1 MLSGSGIG
9 SLGVGVGVDPFLGGS
24 FGGMPDFGPMGIG
37 GALGVPM
44 GVDFN
49 VNLGNASNLDLLNR
63 VAAAVN
69 ERYPTQTSD
78 PAPTPTV
85 APTSQPAPAVG
96 TQYTGIA
103 AQELTGDPDMDRQIL
118 DARARQDYR
127 SNQARTQERIASGEL
142 PSDFVYGMPGGKP
155 GVLEIGINSEGVK
168 GPNYQQIAYSTPEEY
183 RKAYNLKLQTESPRE
198 SWTMNLRPE
207 IKALIAA
214 GLTPFIPGA
223 AAGLAGTL
231 GIGGA
236 LGSAAVGS
244 ALGAGAAAITDQDIA
259 KGALTGALGG
269 FGKGALD
276 TGGTL
281 GLGQSGS
288 GVASLA
294 DTARVGA
301 EVSDKVGG
309 IETLGDLAK
318 IARTGYDIY
327 KDYEDAKRPGYT
339 PDLPGQIDVVDLET
353 GAMGPPA
360 APGVEVDKPVFPD
373 IDEEKTTQPQPGGSE
388 GSGGGGGQTESG
400 GEETTTV
407 EVDDETSTST
417 ITEGQDGTVTVDTG
431 QGAAEAVSEAED
443 GTVTV
448 EPEGQ
453 GETGSV
459 SEAEDGTVT
468 VEPDGQPAAD
478 GQDGAATDAGA
489 EGGDETVVVDVEDR
503 YAGTPYEGRSEGL
516 ILDGWLP
523 NGPWRYEGGGI
534 FRDLNTGE
542 VLYDATLP
550 EDIRVGDRFD
560 RGQANDATETVVD
573 AGDTQEATT
582 EDTGESGD
590 EETVTIDIP
599 VIPPGGTGGA
609 DTSAPEGGEEETITV
624 NIPETPTGGTETGGT
639 ETGGT
644 EAGGGETG
652 GTETGGTEAGGT
664 ETGGAETGGA
674 ETGGTETG
682 GGETGGGETGGA
694 DGEGGSGDGT
704 GEGSG
709 DGEVKVGDGQLD
721 GEGEGSGTST
731 GEGTGTGTGPGTGDG
746 TGGGTGTGT
755 GTGTG
760 SGSGTGTGTGSGSG
774 TGSGG
779 GGQQPSGGGIQSLLP
794 LLGMFLLGQQLLG
807 GSGSSPRGRVP
818 LEQESATGYYN
829 IDREV
834 RRRMGLGG

>member
-9 SLGVGVGVDPFLGGS
+9 SL
-24 FGGMPDFGPMGIG
+24 
-37 GALGVPM
+37 

-49 VNLGNASNLDLLNR
+49 VNLGNASNLDFLNR

-85 APTSQPAPAVG
+85 ASTSQPAPAVG

-118 DARARQDYR
+118 DARATQDNVTNY
-127 SNQARTQERIASGEL
+127 ARTQERIASGEL

-198 SWTMNLRPE
+198 SWTMNTRPW
-207 IKALIAA
+207 IKSLIAA

-327 KDYEDAKRPGYT
+327 KDYQDAKRPGYT
-339 PDLPGQIDVVDLET
+339 PDLPGAMDVVDLDVGEM
-353 GAMGPPA
+353 GAPD

-373 IDEEKTTQPQPGGSE
+373 IDEKETTQTQPGGSE
-388 GSGGGGGQTESG
+388 GGGGGGGQTESG

-407 EVDDETSTST
+407 EVDDETST

-431 QGAAEAVSEAED
+431 QGAA
-443 GTVTV
+443 
-448 EPEGQ
+448 
-453 GETGSV
+453 
-459 SEAEDGTVT
+459 
-468 VEPDGQPAAD
+468 D
-478 GQDGAATDAGA
+478 GQDGAETD
-489 EGGDETVVVDVEDR
+489 GGDETVVVDVEDR
-503 YAGTPYEGRSEGL
+503 YAGTPYEGRAEGL

-523 NGPWRYEGGGI
+523 NGPWRYEGRGI
-534 FRDLNTGE
+534 FRNIYTGE
-542 VLYDATLP
+542 VLYDPTVP
-550 EDIRVGDRFD
+550 VGIKVGDRLD
-560 RGQANDATETVVD
+560 RGEANDANKDASTIGVD
-573 AGDTQEATT
+573 NDYPQGDGT
-582 EDTGESGD
+582 EDTGEASD
-590 EETVTIDIP
+590 EETVTVNIP
-599 VIPPGGTGGA
+599 VIPPGG
-609 DTSAPEGGEEETITV
+609 
-624 NIPETPTGGTETGGT
+624 
-639 ETGGT
+639 
-644 EAGGGETG
+644 
-652 GTETGGTEAGGT
+652 
-664 ETGGAETGGA
+664 TGGA

-682 GGETGGGETGGA
+682 GADTGGTEAGGTETGASETEGADTGGAETGGTETGGSETGGGETGGA
-694 DGEGGSGDGT
+694 DGDGGAGDGT

>member
-1 MLSGSGIG
+1 MALDAYIKEMGY
-9 SLGVGVGVDPFLGGS
+9 LDPFE
-24 FGGMPDFGPMGIG
+24 M
-37 GALGVPM
+37 
-44 GVDFN
+44 N
-49 VNLGNASNLDLLNR
+49 YQDLLRSDYGAMVDAARRGR
-63 VAAAVN
+63 VPQNIAPAGST
-69 ERYPTQTSD
+69 YPSD
-78 PAPTPTV
+78 V
-85 APTSQPAPAVG
+85 APGA
-96 TQYTGIA
+96 TGLA
-103 AQELTGDPDMDRQIL
+103 AQELTGDPDMDRMIL
-118 DARARQDYR
+118 AARDAQGVSRDIGQ
-127 SNQARTQERIASGEL
+127 G
-142 PSDFVYGMPGGKP
+142 VPGK
-155 GVLEIGINSEGVK
+155 SM
-168 GPNYQQIAYSTPEEY
+168 EEY
-183 RKAYNLKLQTESPRE
+183 QADVEALGDWRNLPENVAYRHTV
-198 SWTMNLRPE
+198 RPE

-223 AAGLAGTL
+223 ASGLAGTL

-276 TGGTL
+276 TGSTL

-339 PDLPGQIDVVDLET
+339 PDLPGKIDVVDLET
-353 GAMGPPA
+353 GDMDAPA
-360 APGVEVDKPVFPD
+360 APGAEVDKPVFPD

-388 GSGGGGGQTESG
+388 GGGGGGGQTESG

-407 EVDDETSTST
+407 EVNDETSTST

-431 QGAAEAVSEAED
+431 QGAA
-443 GTVTV
+443 
-448 EPEGQ
+448 
-453 GETGSV
+453 
-459 SEAEDGTVT
+459 
-468 VEPDGQPAAD
+468 D
-478 GQDGAATDAGA
+478 GQDGAETD
-489 EGGDETVVVDVEDR
+489 GGDETVVVDVEDR
-503 YAGTPYEGRSEGL
+503 YAGTPYEGRAEGL

-523 NGPWRYEGGGI
+523 NGPWRYEGDGI
-534 FRDLNTGE
+534 FREINTGE
-542 VLYDATLP
+542 VLYDPTLP

-560 RGQANDATETVVD
+560 RGQANDATETGAD

-582 EDTGESGD
+582 EDTGETGD

-609 DTSAPEGGEEETITV
+609 
-624 NIPETPTGGTETGGT
+624 ETGGT
-639 ETGGT
+639 ETG
-644 EAGGGETG
+644 EAETG
-652 GTETGGTEAGGT
+652 GT
-664 ETGGAETGGA
+664 

-694 DGEGGSGDGT
+694 DGDGEAGDGT

-709 DGEVKVGDGQLD
+709 DGEAKVGDGQLD

-731 GEGTGTGTGPGTGDG
+731 GEGTGTGTGAGTGSG

-774 TGSGG
+774 TGTGG

-807 GSGSSPRGRVP
+807 GSGGSPRGRVP

>member
-85 APTSQPAPAVG
+85 ASTSQPAPAVG

-103 AQELTGDPDMDRQIL
+103 AQELTGDPDIDRMIL
-118 DARARQDYR
+118 EARDAQSARAP
-127 SNQARTQERIASGEL
+127 A
-142 PSDFVYGMPGGKP
+142 GK
-155 GVLEIGINSEGVK
+155 SM
-168 GPNYQQIAYSTPEEY
+168 EEY
-183 RKAYNLKLQTESPRE
+183 QADVEALGDWRNLPENVAYRHTV
-198 SWTMNLRPE
+198 RPE

-223 AAGLAGTL
+223 ASGLAGTL

-301 EVSDKVGG
+301 EVSDKAGG
-309 IETLGDLAK
+309 IGTLGDLAK

-353 GAMGPPA
+353 GDMDAPA
-360 APGVEVDKPVFPD
+360 APGAEVDKPVFPD
-373 IDEEKTTQPQPGGSE
+373 TDEEKTTQPQPGGSE
-388 GSGGGGGQTESG
+388 GGGGGGGQTESG

-417 ITEGQDGTVTVDTG
+417 ITEDEDGTVTVTPEG
-431 QGAAEAVSEAED
+431 QGEAEAVSEAED

-468 VEPDGQPAAD
+468 VEPEGQPAAD
-478 GQDGAATDAGA
+478 GQDGAATDAA
-489 EGGDETVVVDVEDR
+489 PDGGDETVVVDVEDR
-503 YAGTPYEGRSEGL
+503 YAGTPYEGRAEGL

-523 NGPWRYEGGGI
+523 NGPWRYEGEGI
-534 FRDLNTGE
+534 FREINTGE
-542 VLYDATLP
+542 VLYDPTLP

-560 RGQANDATETVVD
+560 RGQANDATETGAD
-573 AGDTQEATT
+573 AGDTQEAAT
-582 EDTGESGD
+582 EDTGETGD
-590 EETVTIDIP
+590 EETVTVNVP
-599 VIPPGGTGGA
+599 VIPSGGGETGGTETGGA
-609 DTSAPEGGEEETITV
+609 DTGAPEGGEEETITV

-639 ETGGT
+639 ETGG
-644 EAGGGETG
+644 GETG
-652 GTETGGTEAGGT
+652 GTETGGTETGGS
-664 ETGGAETGGA
+664 ETGGAETGGTETGGTETGGGETGGA
-674 ETGGTETG
+674 DTGGTETG

-694 DGEGGSGDGT
+694 DGDGVAGDGT

-709 DGEVKVGDGQLD
+709 DGEAKVGDGQLD

-731 GEGTGTGTGPGTGDG
+731 GDGTGTGTGAGTGDG

-774 TGSGG
+774 TGTGG
-779 GGQQPSGGGIQSLLP
+779 GGQKPPGGGIQSLLP